1 MKRITIGNTGLKINR
16 MGFGGIPIQRV
27 KEKEAIATVLHAIE
41 SGVDFIDTS
50 RAYNTSERRIGRAL
64 KETDNKVVIAS
75 KSQSK
80 SADGVLKDLETSLKE
95 LQLDYIDLYQAHF
108 VRDEKDYRQ
117 VIGPGGALEGLRKAK
132 ERGLIGHIGL
142 TSHSLD
148 LLDIV
153 LDEGL
158 FETIMV
164 CFSFIEPAAKEKII
178 PKALDKDIGVIA
190 MKSFSGGMIENASLA
205 IKYALSHPGVILIPG
220 VENTSLFDE
229 NWKIFESEDWELT
242 PREKGAIEDI
252 RKQVDKQFC
261 RRCDYC
267 QPCSEHIP
275 IQHVLGIRSIVK
287 RMGSEVLGRGWIKAG
302 MELAANCT
310 ECEECM
316 ERCPYD
322 LPIPDLIKENITWI
336 NHQNILK
343 R

>member
-1 MKRITIGNTGLKINR
+1 MKRTVMGNTGLEINR

-27 KEKEAIATVLHAIE
+27 KEKEAIKTVRHAVL

-64 KETDNKVVIAS
+64 KETDKKVVLAS

-80 SADGVLKDLETSLKE
+80 SADGLLKDLETSLKE

-108 VRDEKDYRQ
+108 VKDEKDYK
-117 VIGPGGALEGLRKAK
+117 VVTGPGGALEGLQKAK
-132 ERGLIGHIGL
+132 EQGLIDHIGL

-148 LLDIV
+148 LLKTVID
-153 LDEGL
+153 DGL

-164 CFSFIEPAAKEKII
+164 CFSFIEPAAKETII
-178 PKALDKDIGVIA
+178 PKALDKNMGVIA

-205 IKYALSHPGVILIPG
+205 IKYALSQPGVIIIPG

-229 NWKIFESEDWELT
+229 NWKIFESEDWTLT
-242 PREKGAIEDI
+242 DKEEKEIEEI
-252 RKQVDKQFC
+252 RSRVDKQFC

-267 QPCSEHIP
+267 QPCTEHIP
-275 IQHVLGIRSIVK
+275 IQHILGVRSIVK
-287 RMGSEVLGRGWIKAG
+287 RMGTEVFERGWIKASL
-302 MELAANCT
+302 ELAQNCT
-310 ECEECM
+310 ECGECM

-322 LPIPDLIKENITWI
+322 LPIPDLIKKNIQWVK
-336 NHQNILK
+336 NQMK
-343 R
+343 Q

>member
-1 MKRITIGNTGLKINR
+1 MKRIVIGKTGLEINR

-27 KEKEAIATVLHAIE
+27 KEKEAIATVLHAVE

-64 KETDNKVVIAS
+64 KETDKKVVLAS

-80 SADGVLKDLETSLKE
+80 SADGVQKDLETSLKE
-95 LQLDYIDLYQAHF
+95 LQLNYIDLYQAHF
-108 VRDEKDYRQ
+108 VRDEKDYKV
-117 VIGPGGALEGLRKAK
+117 VIGPGGALEGLRRAK

-153 LDEGL
+153 LDDGL

-164 CFSFIEPAAKEKII
+164 CFSFIEPAAREKII
-178 PKALDKDIGVIA
+178 PKARDKDIAVIA
-190 MKSFSGGMIENASLA
+190 MKSFSGGMIEKAPLA

-220 VENTSLFDE
+220 VESTSLFDE
-229 NWKIFESEDWELT
+229 NWEIFQSREWTLT
-242 PREKGAIEDI
+242 SREEKEIEDI
-252 RKQVDKQFC
+252 RSRVDKQFC

-267 QPCSEHIP
+267 QPCTEHIP

-287 RMGSEVLGRGWIKAG
+287 RMGPDVLERKWIRSS
-302 MELAANCT
+302 MELAANCSD
-310 ECEECM
+310 CGECM

-322 LPIPDLIKENITWI
+322 LPIPELIKENILWI
-336 NHQNILK
+336 NDHK
-343 R
+343 A